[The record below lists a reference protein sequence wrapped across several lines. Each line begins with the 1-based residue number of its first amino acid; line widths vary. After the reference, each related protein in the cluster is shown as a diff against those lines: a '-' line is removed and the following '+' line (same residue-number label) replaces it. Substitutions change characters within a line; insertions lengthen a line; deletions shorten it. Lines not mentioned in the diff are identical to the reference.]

1 MEKRQYEFGK
11 PIWNFLF
18 YCRQYEMHRSWKNA
32 VNGEWKMIKQEE
44 IYMRNVSGK
53 KYIAQ
58 NESNKLMWYSHQ
70 GVWEN
75 V

>member
-1 MEKRQYEFGK
+1 
-11 PIWNFLF
+11 
-18 YCRQYEMHRSWKNA
+18 MHRSWKNA